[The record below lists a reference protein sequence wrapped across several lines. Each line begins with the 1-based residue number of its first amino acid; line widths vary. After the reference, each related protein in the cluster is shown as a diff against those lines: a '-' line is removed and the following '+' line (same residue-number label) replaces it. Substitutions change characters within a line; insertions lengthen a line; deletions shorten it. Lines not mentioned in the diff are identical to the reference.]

1 MYWTTGLQKLST
13 HWVPGGDLGALYYI
27 LQQPTWQR
35 VDMAWLAPWF
45 PLTQVATLVSWL
57 WEVSIPLWA
66 VALVQRA
73 RGRGG
78 WLDRLWVVETY
89 AVVGIAVHLAV
100 TLMLEVGPFSW
111 VSLAFYVALW
121 PELWRRRASGT
132 QAS

>member
-1 MYWTTGLQKLST
+1 
-13 HWVPGGDLGALYYI
+13 
-27 LQQPTWQR
+27 
-35 VDMAWLAPWF
+35 
-45 PLTQVATLVSWL
+45 
-57 WEVSIPLWA
+57 
-66 VALVQRA
+66 
-73 RGRGG
+73 
-78 WLDRLWVVETY
+78 VVETY